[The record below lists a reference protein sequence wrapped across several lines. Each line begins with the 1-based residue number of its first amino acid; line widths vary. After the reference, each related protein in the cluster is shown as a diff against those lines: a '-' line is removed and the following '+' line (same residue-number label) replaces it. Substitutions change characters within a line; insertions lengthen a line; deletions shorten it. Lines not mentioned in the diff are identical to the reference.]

1 MVCQYLNND
10 CFPNMG
16 VKYGNK
22 MFLKIGNKMF
32 LKIGNKMFLKIW
44 EQNVP
49 EIFLGGNGCIQ
60 SLLQL
65 LGQSWL
71 NDWFYIIFKRFVQRL
86 GEQSF
91 VFNDFSS
98 TIFCQS
104 LCQSLCQFF
113 EKSWKINDLSKNFF
127 QKNVFKNFWQCLLR
141 FSIYHILYNP
151 LFLQH
156 FLQSIVNSNTY
167 CNALKQ

>member
-1 MVCQYLNND
+1 MIDSQIWDWYLTPKYGID
-10 CFPNMG
+10 IWLPNMG
-16 VKYGNK
+16 LIMGTKCTGN
-22 MFLKIGNKMF
+22 
-32 LKIGNKMFLKIW
+32 
-44 EQNVP
+44 
-49 EIFLGGNGCIQ
+49 IFGGNGCIQ

-91 VFNDFSS
+91 VFNRFLS

-113 EKSWKINDLSKNFF
+113 EKIVKNQRFKQKICF

-141 FSIYHILYNP
+141 FSICHILYNP

>member
-16 VKYGNK
+16 IIMGTKCSWKLGTKCSWN
-22 MFLKIGNKMF
+22 I
-32 LKIGNKMFLKIW
+32 
-44 EQNVP
+44 
-49 EIFLGGNGCIQ
+49 LGGNGCIQ

-91 VFNDFSS
+91 FVNDFLS

-104 LCQSLCQFF
+104 LCQSLCQFLK
-113 EKSWKINDLSKNFF
+113 KSWKINDLSKNFF

-141 FSIYHILYNP
+141 FSICHILYNP